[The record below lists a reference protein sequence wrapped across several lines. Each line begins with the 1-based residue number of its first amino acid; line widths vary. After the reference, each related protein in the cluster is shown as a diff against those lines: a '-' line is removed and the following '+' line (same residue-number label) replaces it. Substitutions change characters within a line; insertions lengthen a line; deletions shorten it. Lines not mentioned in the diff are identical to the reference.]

1 MFIIERRTAG
11 VLAALATTAAMVV
24 LGNVWE
30 PVDEIETPHIA
41 TSTPALAGSVGPGVR
56 DNCFPGD
63 RAGAEASVV
72 RGDATP
78 GRCGDLNVR

>member
-1 MFIIERRTAG
+1 MFIIQRRAAG

-30 PVDEIETPHIA
+30 PVDEIQTAHIA
-41 TSTPALAGSVGPGVR
+41 ASTPALMGSVGLGIG

-63 RAGAEASVV
+63 RAGAEVPV
-72 RGDATP
+72 TRGDAKS
-78 GRCGDLNVR
+78 GGCGDLNVR